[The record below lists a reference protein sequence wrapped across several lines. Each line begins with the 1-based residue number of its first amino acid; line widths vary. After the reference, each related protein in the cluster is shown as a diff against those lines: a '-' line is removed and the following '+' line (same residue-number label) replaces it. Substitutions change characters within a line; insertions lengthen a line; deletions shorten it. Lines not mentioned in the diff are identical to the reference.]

1 MGGKRTD
8 REHTG
13 GGGSRRHKE
22 TERESMEFNPSGYR
36 GDPGIP
42 HSDTSTFG
50 YLLACSNIALFLNL
64 QPGRFPVVTDTRP
77 SHGGTGGRTSNLVN
91 IVQHQGARRD
101 TLRGKPPRYFLGTAR
116 KTNRSWEEMWWDH
129 LHFKRWMLER
139 NGCNYRAVERI

>member
-1 MGGKRTD
+1 
-8 REHTG
+8 
-13 GGGSRRHKE
+13 
-22 TERESMEFNPSGYR
+22 MEFNPSGYR

-42 HSDTSTFG
+42 HSDTKTFG

-64 QPGRFPVVTDTRP
+64 QPGRFPVLTDTRP
-77 SHGGTGGRTSNLVN
+77 SHGGTGGRTSSLVN

-101 TLRGKPPRYFLGTAR
+101 TLRGKPPRYFLGQAR

-129 LHFKRWMLER
+129 LHYKRWMLER